1 MLSGVTDLMMM
12 KSDVMDDFE
21 TIKVATAYR
30 YNGKETKQLPYAACT
45 ETMDPIYT
53 ELPGWNQ
60 KINGYIPQKLED
72 YIKFIEDYIG
82 VPITLVSYGPDR
94 TENFYRK

>member
-12 KSDVMDDFE
+12 KSDVMDEFK

-30 YNGKETKQLPYAACT
+30 YQGQVTQHLPFAACT
-45 ETMDPIYT
+45 ETMEPVYQ
-53 ELPGWNQ
+53 ELPGWQ
-60 KINGYIPQKLED
+60 QPIENGIPERLEA

-82 VPITLVSYGPDR
+82 VPIRFVSYGPDR
-94 TENFYRK
+94 TQNIYR